1 MVMIYY
7 ADTSVLVKRH
17 VAETGRAWVRSITH
31 PASGNTIFTAQI
43 GLVELYSALN
53 RRVRERSIS
62 ALRYSRL
69 ISIINH
75 TWSLQYLMVAL
86 TTPVLDT
93 AKQLLERRPLRAYD
107 AVQLAAAIHALR
119 TSPAQSSSIT
129 FLSADTRL
137 LAAAQAEGFM
147 TDNPNLH

>member
-1 MVMIYY
+1 MIYY

-31 PASGNTIFTAQI
+31 PAFGNTIFTAQI
-43 GLVELYSALN
+43 SLVELYSALN

-75 TWSLQYLMVAL
+75 TWSLQYLIVAL

-119 TSPAQSSSIT
+119 TLPAQSSSIT

-137 LAAAQAEGFM
+137 LAAAQAEGFT
-147 TDNPNLH
+147 TDDPNLH

>member
-7 ADTSVLVKRH
+7 ADTSALVKRH
-17 VAETGRAWVRSITH
+17 VAEAGRTWVRSITH
-31 PASGNTIFTAQI
+31 PATGNTIFTAQI
-43 GLVELYSALN
+43 STVELYSALN
-53 RRVRERSIS
+53 RRLREKSIS

-75 TWSLQYLMVAL
+75 TWSLQYLVIAL

-93 AKQLLERRPLRAYD
+93 AKQLVERHPLRAYD
-107 AVQLAAAIHALR
+107 AVQLAAAIHARR
-119 TSPAQSSSIT
+119 TLPAQSSSIT

-137 LAAAQAEGFM
+137 LVAAQAEGFT
-147 TDNPNLH
+147 TDDPNFH

>member
-17 VAETGRAWVRSITH
+17 VAETGRTWVRSITH
-31 PASGNTIFTAQI
+31 PATGNTIFTAQI
-43 GLVELYSALN
+43 SLVEFYSALN
-53 RRVRERSIS
+53 RRLREKSFS

-69 ISIINH
+69 VSIINH
-75 TWSLQYLMVAL
+75 TWSLQYIIVAL

-93 AKQLLERRPLRAYD
+93 AKQLVERHPLRAYD
-107 AVQLAAAIHALR
+107 AVQLSAAIHARR
-119 TSPAQSSSIT
+119 TLPTQSSSIA

-137 LAAAQAEGFM
+137 LVAAQAEGFL